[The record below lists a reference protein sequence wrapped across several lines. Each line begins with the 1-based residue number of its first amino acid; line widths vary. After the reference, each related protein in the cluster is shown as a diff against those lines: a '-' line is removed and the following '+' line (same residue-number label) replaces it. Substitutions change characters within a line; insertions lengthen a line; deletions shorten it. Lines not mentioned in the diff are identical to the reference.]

1 LLSYASMIFNEA
13 GSTLSSNK
21 SAMVVG
27 VIQLIGASISLI
39 VVEKAGRKLLMVS
52 SALNCALG
60 LVIFGAYDFTKHYG
74 VDVSS
79 YNWIPLSSVC
89 FVIFAANIG
98 NTQKRKKSFSQF
110 STFITSN

>member
-1 LLSYASMIFNEA
+1 MIFNEA

-27 VIQLIGASISLI
+27 GIQLIGASISTIL
-39 VVEKAGRKLLMVS
+39 VEKAGRKVLMIS

-60 LVIFGAYDFTKHYG
+60 LVIFGVYDYSKHSG
-74 VDVSS
+74 VDVVSS

-89 FVIFAANIG
+89 FVIFSANLG
-98 NTQKRKKSFSQF
+98 TTTSQF
-110 STFITSN
+110 S